1 MRINKPVGSKDRL
14 VEIFQKVNHVK
25 LNENLLEMGGV
36 NLNANSVLNLAF
48 SQLVNK
54 KLSIEQSNTQ
64 GSGEDNFVE
73 LTCVDPEGNNI
84 TFVFKVLTSEGDQD
98 GVYTLES
105 AQLTAFGFDSADGEE
120 TIDLDENG
128 LAQFNQQYANELLD
142 VVEQYADVEEPT
154 DAEEL
159 GEAIKLIDAIK
170 KDSYPY
176 GGGNDRMQ
184 TGQNYGDK
192 KPTNDKVR
200 VKSPQLDKFIQED
213 IAPVGGKIKTKEELS
228 AYLTQIRATGRKG
241 LSKEEIPMLADEALY
256 HIAIRLADRMLP
268 MGWDGLSDVNSMWD
282 YIKPNGGMTLE
293 SLKAAVKRAVNVR
306 LKEEGYSLKDLGLG
320 ESNNLQEFD
329 KPAMK
334 LIQQAPGGST
344 AGGVKQLEEDMD
356 KPIFA
361 ASSIGGVVE
370 GEFSDDISGKQA
382 GAEIEPFRPKQFPG
396 MYDELPVDNEPVEEV
411 SPEKRE
417 LILKAYDNLLKTK
430 SSPTY
435 QEVMDEIDRITGK
448 KKEKTR
454 NNAIPK
460 DFEHLEDLW
469 EVEQD
474 NKGADLI
481 QAIHNVKKRLGIK
494 SLSLGLDEYK
504 RLVKAEI
511 ENIKKERHLST
522 GNAGLS
528 MNEISTGFADKAAD
542 NALNIAR
549 SKSTDPISQRKA
561 YNQQD
566 TFSDYINPEL
576 KNYITSQGFN
586 VVKNDAGKIYI
597 DTPSKNDGGLPTS
610 IAITPDGYTFARGSA
625 GDITPQAL
633 SKLPTIIKR
642 IQADMKGEKSKF
654 NPAKTFES
662 QSLVNEEEKSDYPD
676 PIGKKFKP
684 KAQIKKKKKRFDTA
698 VKLGEST
705 DQDRYE
711 DVVFL
716 QGDEAY
722 QPLEIL
728 DTKGQDAAMEYL
740 KQWHSPGEHQ
750 GSQELG
756 HGSDDQT
763 YEKDG
768 YIMTWNTRIGYI
780 GLQYDMSQMN
790 EEAEPNAEKGV
801 EDIDN
806 PSPSEVGDEESD
818 EMSQL
823 EKDNPDV
830 YPEGWKEMDGIFMG
844 PNSPFGKGGVSVP
857 TGEMDGANDPANFD
871 INQNMGGDYEPEGE
885 KLEGGKADGKQPSEF
900 NPDQILKGLK
910 VELEHTDDP
919 MIAIEIVMDHLAEIP
934 TYYDYLA
941 DMEKQ
946 AGVADVEGGEKS
958 SDKDLT
964 DTLLGFKPHNV
975 GDEIEGEEEE
985 EETEETPKEDEL
997 GEQEDVFG
1005 RLGDILRPEKPKEEE
1020 PEEKLPE
1027 GLYESQVKLAKETL
1041 SNRNVPTGLSKKEAT
1056 QILVKHFIK

>member
-1 MRINKPVGSKDRL
+1 MRMHKPVGSKERL
-14 VEIFQKVNHVK
+14 IEMFQKVNHVK

-36 NLNANSVLNLAF
+36 NLNADSVLNLAF

-54 KLSIEQSNTQ
+54 KLNIEHTSTQ

-128 LAQFNQQYANELLD
+128 LAQFNQQYADELLD
-142 VVEQYADVEEPT
+142 VVEQYADVEEPS

-200 VKSPQLDKFIQED
+200 VKSPQLDKFIQE
-213 IAPVGGKIKTKEELS
+213 
-228 AYLTQIRATGRKG
+228 
-241 LSKEEIPMLADEALY
+241 EI
-256 HIAIRLADRMLP
+256 
-268 MGWDGLSDVNSMWD
+268 N
-282 YIKPNGGMTLE
+282 
-293 SLKAAVKRAVNVR
+293 
-306 LKEEGYSLKDLGLG
+306 
-320 ESNNLQEFD
+320 EFD

-344 AGGVKQLEEDMD
+344 AGGVKQLDEISSGLAQGAAKKAMGSYYDTTTSNPDSVDRSKVLGQARKFEGYINPEVKQQIEAMGLKVEKDSNSGTGFVIYTLGNDGKPIQVKMYKDDKGQVNYNFEASGKRQDNSVLNTNPQYKNMMKAATLLYQDLSKGQNSGLNEMD

-361 ASSIGGVVE
+361 ASSVGGVVE

-396 MYDELPVDNEPVEEV
+396 IYDELPVDNEPVEEV

-469 EVEQD
+469 EGEQD
-474 NKGADLI
+474 YKGADLI
-481 QAIHNVKKRLGIK
+481 QAIQNVKKRLGTK
-494 SLSLGLDEYK
+494 FLSLGLEKYK
-504 RLVKAEI
+504 ELVKAEVDA
-511 ENIKKERHLST
+511 IKQERHLST
-522 GNAGLS
+522 GNAGFS
-528 MNEISTGFADKAAD
+528 M
-542 NALNIAR
+542 
-549 SKSTDPISQRKA
+549 
-561 YNQQD
+561 
-566 TFSDYINPEL
+566 
-576 KNYITSQGFN
+576 
-586 VVKNDAGKIYI
+586 
-597 DTPSKNDGGLPTS
+597 
-610 IAITPDGYTFARGSA
+610 
-625 GDITPQAL
+625 
-633 SKLPTIIKR
+633 
-642 IQADMKGEKSKF
+642 
-654 NPAKTFES
+654 
-662 QSLVNEEEKSDYPD
+662 NEEEKSDYPD

-684 KAQIKKKKKRFDTA
+684 KKHYPKKKHKQDTT

-716 QGDEAY
+716 QGDEAF

-728 DTKGQDAAMEYL
+728 DTKGKDAALEYL
-740 KQWHSPGEHQ
+740 KQWHNPGQHM

-756 HGSDDQT
+756 HGSSDKT

-768 YIMTWNTRIGYI
+768 YIMSWNPSIGYI
-780 GLQYDMSQMN
+780 GLQHDMSQMN
-790 EEAEPNAEKGV
+790 EEAEPNAQKGI

-806 PSPSEVGDEESD
+806 PSPSEVGDDENS

-830 YPEGWKEMDGIFMG
+830 YPEGWKEMDGMFMG
-844 PNSPFGKGGVSVP
+844 PNSPGYGKGGEIEQLSQDKEEV
-857 TGEMDGANDPANFD
+857 
-871 INQNMGGDYEPEGE
+871 GDM
-885 KLEGGKADGKQPSEF
+885 LQGGKADGKSPKDFDPE
-900 NPDQILKGLK
+900 QILKGMK
-910 VELEHTDDP
+910 VELEHSDNP

-934 TYYDYLA
+934 TYYDYLE
-941 DMEKQ
+941 DMEKE

-975 GDEIEGEEEE
+975 GDEIEAEEDD
-985 EETEETPKEDEL
+985 EETEEVPEEGEL

-1005 RLGDILRPEKPKEEE
+1005 RLGDILRPQKPEPEEE
-1020 PEEKLPE
+1020 PEEEVSEMFSQRRDDKTRKNLENIRNVADKQKEIEKEPEEVNEDLGFSKEDLMKKIGNAASQLNYSRIPDDQLEKVLSLASKAGIGNIKQSVEAELAKRQQNTQQEMPE